1 MAIDRPLSTP
11 FPVNQEMGEVEIEIE
26 NPESV
31 SVETPDGGVII
42 DFNPDMTDD
51 LDSSHDANLAE
62 VLDPRDLAGLASDL
76 VTSYKNDKESRADWE
91 RSYIDGLELLGLKM
105 EERTTPWDGAC
116 GVSHPLLTEAVIRFP
131 FRWPCKNNNRW
142 RYQRRKRKTGSQSK
156 RLPKLLSHRKD
167 DRV

>member
-76 VTSYKNDKESRADWE
+76 
-91 RSYIDGLELLGLKM
+91 I
-105 EERTTPWDGAC
+105 RTT
-116 GVSHPLLTEAVIRFP
+116 
-131 FRWPCKNNNRW
+131 
-142 RYQRRKRKTGSQSK
+142 KRVERIGSDHT
-156 RLPKLLSHRKD
+156 LMGWNCLA
-167 DRV
+167 

>member
-42 DFNPDMTDD
+42 DFNPEMADT

-62 VLDPRDLAGLASDL
+62 VLDPRDLSSLASDL

-105 EERTTPWDGAC
+105 EDRTTPWDGAC
-116 GVSHPLLTEAVIRFP
+116 GVSHPLLTEAVIRF
-131 FRWPCKNNNRW
+131 
-142 RYQRRKRKTGSQSK
+142 QSQAIQELFNLRQYKSCFLQVG
-156 RLPKLLSHRKD
+156 R
-167 DRV
+167 